1 MAGRRAGRGP
11 LRLKFISMDSKSGLK
26 EFRSIRLVKK
36 LQHPNLCPVQAIW
49 LRDPDGNVLSDTGE
63 DSISIRLMGPKELVI
78 AMGLGQKSLAQRLE
92 EMRSKG
98 GIPARDL
105 LRYMIDAA
113 KGIDYLNSPEHDLE
127 AGPAAAIIHC
137 DIKPANLLIVGGGV
151 QVCDYGVAKALAPD
165 SKKTFAAG
173 TPAYA
178 PPELINNEP
187 CPQTDQY
194 SLAVTYYELRT
205 GRLPFDEAR
214 AIVANLMGQLDFSG
228 VGPDEREVFA
238 PGHPQA
244 AGQAVRVVR
253 GVRRGAEAGGQHHA
267 GPVRA
272 WSRLRHPPAC
282 PPRRRRRLRVARPPR
297 RPRPRRPRRASA
309 TCSSRAANW
318 SPTTS

>member
-1 MAGRRAGRGP
+1 M
-11 LRLKFISMDSKSGLK
+11 RLKFISMDSKSGLK
-26 EFRSIRLVKK
+26 EFRSIRLVKR

-49 LRDPDGNVLSDTGE
+49 LRDPDGNVLSDSGE

-92 EMRSKG
+92 EMRRKG

-127 AGPAAAIIHC
+127 AGAGGDHPLRHQAGQPAHRRRRG
-137 DIKPANLLIVGGGV
+137 PGV
-151 QVCDYGVAKALAPD
+151 RLRRGQGAGPGL
-165 SKKTFAAG
+165 KKTFAAG

-228 VGPDEREVFA
+228 VGPDEREVLRQATHKQPDKRFESCEEFVEALKLAANITLGPSGVGQDPAA
-238 PGHPQA
+238 PPPRPA
-244 AGQAVRVVR
+244 AG
-253 GVRRGAEAGGQHHA
+253 GGA
-267 GPVRA
+267 
-272 WSRLRHPPAC
+272 
-282 PPRRRRRLRVARPPR
+282 ARPPA
-297 RPRPRRPRRASA
+297 PAPVPRPRRASA
-309 TCSSRAANW
+309 TCSSRAASW